1 MTQEFIQIYPAG
13 DAPLRTEERE
23 RLYAEILEH
32 VELGEFK
39 KKTFGPAL
47 KRLCFEGKIESYD
60 ERIRDPGE
68 LIRRINPL
76 GTYVHA
82 YLCLASPVVSEEAF
96 AAILRHYKPQAVQEM
111 GTELVRSFD
120 GSQLRRPGPEL
131 HSRIRCLVRALRH
144 VISDTS
150 YQYLCGRMFS
160 KFLSLAC
167 YRGTTKNALVT
178 DCWNGVEQFV
188 GSGQE
193 MESIRTLAATLFS
206 GQAEDPRGYQ
216 DHQVVEFCELYF
228 QRRLGA
234 HLLALLDEVYHAIP
248 EGQRM
253 RMEYGAIAF
262 AHLPT
267 LTASADEAPVALP
280 PSVQTAS
287 SQGLAGTG
295 FFCLA
300 RSHTAGHSRDVEDM
314 LTADTEAGTAQES
327 PNANTSLHALSPFA
341 PPDVLQ
347 RVDETTLLLGWEAEF
362 APDAGREEAA
372 ACTAAGCRVLAPA
385 LWLESGE
392 VLHIRGLWPGERWR
406 FSRMS
411 GGDESDGECAE
422 VFETS
427 ELLALLLAK
436 ADEESIPKD
445 GGLME

>member
-1 MTQEFIQIYPAG
+1 MTQEFIQIYPA

-23 RLYAEILEH
+23 RLHAEILEH

-47 KRLCFEGKIESYD
+47 KRLCFEGRIESFD

-82 YLCLASPVVSEEAF
+82 YLCIASPVVSEDAF
-96 AAILRHYKPQAVQEM
+96 VAILRHYKQQSVEEM
-111 GTELVRSFD
+111 SVELLRSFD
-120 GSQLRRPGPEL
+120 GSQLRRQAPEL
-131 HSRIRCLVRALRH
+131 HSRIRCLVRALQQ
-144 VISDTS
+144 VISTTL

-167 YRGTTKNALVT
+167 YRGSTETALVT

-206 GQAEDPRGYQ
+206 GQAEEPRGYQ
-216 DHQVVEFCELYF
+216 DRQVIEFCDLYF
-228 QRRLGA
+228 QRRLGP
-234 HLLALLDEVYHAIP
+234 HLLALLDTVYYAIP
-248 EGQRM
+248 EHQRM
-253 RMEYGAIAF
+253 RLERGVIVFTHTPAPQAP
-262 AHLPT
+262 AEVD
-267 LTASADEAPVALP
+267 TAAPA
-280 PSVQTAS
+280 PSQTATS
-287 SQGLAGTG
+287 PGPTGTG

-300 RSHTAGHSRDVEDM
+300 RSNTAAHSRDVESIFA
-314 LTADTEAGTAQES
+314 ADHDVSAVAQRWEAGDALH
-327 PNANTSLHALSPFA
+327 SLTPFA
-341 PPDVLQ
+341 APDTLL

-362 APDAGREEAA
+362 APDAGREEAT
-372 ACTAAGCRVLAPA
+372 ACTAAGCHVLAPA

-392 VLHIRGLWPGERWR
+392 VLYIRGLGHGERWR

-411 GGDESDGECAE
+411 GGDDSDDECAE
-422 VFETS
+422 VFEAS

-436 ADEESIPKD
+436 ADEESASKD
-445 GGLME
+445 GGSPE